1 MSDVY
6 KPPFT
11 MTDNITNLIIEVG
24 ELTGRITVNDE
35 LSINPKL
42 RRENRIKTIHSSLA
56 IEQNIMSLAQ
66 VSDVLDGKRVLAPPQ
81 DIREVKNAYE
91 AYEELQRM
99 NPYSIKDLL
108 KAHKFMMNGLIPE
121 AGTFRSKGVGVYA
134 GEQLIHAGTPAQY
147 VPELMRELFDWL
159 KTSKLHPLVKSC
171 IFHYEFEFIHP
182 FMDGNGRVGRL
193 WHSLILQKW
202 KSFFA
207 WLPVETLIYENQTE
221 YYRVLNQSN
230 TNGESTA
237 FVEFMLQMIRDA
249 LYEIIKGQED
259 KEELSSN
266 INDGINGSIND
277 GIKVMNRNIES
288 KILLLLQDN
297 PYMTAEN
304 LADILRKSKRQVER
318 KLSALKAEGKLER
331 IGANKNGYWNVIKK

>member
-99 NPYSIKDLL
+99 NLYSIKDLL

-277 GIKVMNRNIES
+277 GIKVMNKNIES